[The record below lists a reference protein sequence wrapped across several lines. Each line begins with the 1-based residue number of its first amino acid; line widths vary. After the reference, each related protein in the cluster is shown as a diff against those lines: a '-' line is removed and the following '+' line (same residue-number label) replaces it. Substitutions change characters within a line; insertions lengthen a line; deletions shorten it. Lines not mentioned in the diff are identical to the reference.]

1 MVQFHDLVLTAREP
15 VYQQIAA
22 HVKRQIF
29 QRTAQDGDPL
39 PSRREIAATLAVNP
53 NTVQKAFRLMEEEG
67 FIRTNGNAGSV
78 ISLNEAQVSQIDAEL
93 TRGMVEQ
100 FIKSAK
106 ETGLSF
112 PRVIALIGDL
122 WEST

>member
-1 MVQFHDLVLTAREP
+1 MVQFHDLTLTAREP
-15 VYQQIAA
+15 VYQQTAS
-22 HVKRQIF
+22 HVKRQF
-29 QRTAQDGDPL
+29 FRRTAQDGDPI

-78 ISLNEAQVSQIDAEL
+78 IFVDDAILHRIDEEL

-100 FIKSAK
+100 FVQDAK
-106 ETGLSF
+106 DNGLSF
-112 PRVIALIGDL
+112 PRVISLIGEL
-122 WEST
+122 WEKD

>member
-1 MVQFHDLVLTAREP
+1 MVQFHDLTLTTREP

-29 QRTAQDGDPL
+29 RRTARNGDPI

-53 NTVQKAFRLMEEEG
+53 NTVQKAFRLMEDEG
-67 FIRTNGNAGSV
+67 FIQTNGNAGSIIFV
-78 ISLNEAQVSQIDAEL
+78 DDAVLHRIDEEL

-100 FIKSAK
+100 FVQDAK
-106 ETGLSF
+106 DNGLSF
-112 PRVIALIGDL
+112 PRVISLIGEL
-122 WEST
+122 WEKD

>member
-1 MVQFHDLVLTAREP
+1 MVQFHDLTLTAREP

-29 QRTAQDGDPL
+29 RRTARDGDPV

-67 FIRTNGNAGSV
+67 YVRTNGNSG
-78 ISLNEAQVSQIDAEL
+78 SQIYADEAILARIDEEL

-100 FIKSAK
+100 FVREARDN
-106 ETGLSF
+106 GLSF
-112 PRVIALIGDL
+112 PRVIALIGEL
-122 WEST
+122 WEAD